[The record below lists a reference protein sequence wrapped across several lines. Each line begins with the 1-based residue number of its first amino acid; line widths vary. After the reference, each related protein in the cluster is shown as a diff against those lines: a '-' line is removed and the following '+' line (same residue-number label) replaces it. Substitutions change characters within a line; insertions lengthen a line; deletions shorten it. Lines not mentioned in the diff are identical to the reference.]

1 MPKRTQIFLTH
12 QKQTKKLSVFL
23 VHKNFAERFSKL
35 RISYA
40 REGSAALPRTRPN
53 TNTAKINF
61 NKSYKIETKAKNIK
75 EV

>member
-35 RISYA
+35 RVSYRA
-40 REGSAALPRTRPN
+40 REGSAALPRT
-53 TNTAKINF
+53 
-61 NKSYKIETKAKNIK
+61 
-75 EV
+75 